1 MAKLVDALDLG
12 SCGATRKSSSL
23 FTRTTLRQGFGWQAT
38 LSFVLWALGGRP
50 YFFRVCDAVD
60 KKTLDLSKKNDKIP
74 YAMKNKGY
82 QNGI

>member
-38 LSFVLWALGGRP
+38 FPSLKLRVAGHTSFAKASGGMP
-50 YFFRVCDAVD
+50 PFLF
-60 KKTLDLSKKNDKIP
+60 
-74 YAMKNKGY
+74 AMRASSGGGH
-82 QNGI
+82 Q